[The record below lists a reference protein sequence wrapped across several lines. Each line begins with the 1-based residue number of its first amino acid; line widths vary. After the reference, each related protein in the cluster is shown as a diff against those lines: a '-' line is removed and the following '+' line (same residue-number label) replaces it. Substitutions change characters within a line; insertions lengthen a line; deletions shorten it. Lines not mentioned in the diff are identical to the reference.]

1 MSEASGN
8 SAWGRR
14 SICCRRRF
22 IPGAQGAFAQVDTIG
37 EHGEGGGCEFQLA
50 GGWIGALRPAESAL
64 LQALGQN
71 PQAGAIPVKN
81 LKARASLVGKDKE
94 RAGAPVRP
102 QLLGDQ
108 RSPGACRREPG
119 RP

>member
-22 IPGAQGAFAQVDTIG
+22 IPGAQGAFAQVDAIG

-71 PQAGAIPVKN
+71 PQAGAIPTQDLDARVPPIAKHKN
-81 LKARASLVGKDKE
+81 VPSR
-94 RAGAPVRP
+94 
-102 QLLGDQ
+102 
-108 RSPGACRREPG
+108 
-119 RP
+119 